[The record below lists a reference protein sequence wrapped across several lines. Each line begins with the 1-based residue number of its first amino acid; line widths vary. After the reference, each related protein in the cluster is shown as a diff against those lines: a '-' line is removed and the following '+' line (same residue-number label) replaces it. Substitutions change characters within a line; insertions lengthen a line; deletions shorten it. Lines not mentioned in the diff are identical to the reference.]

1 MKKFT
6 GIRKLIGG
14 ALMAML
20 LCSELA
26 SAQQTV
32 TNLATFGLI
41 SDTHVCDKAD
51 QSKSIALVAAPRYF
65 TGGPQKVAA
74 FAESMNETGADF
86 IAELGDFTDNPKD
99 AKLPAEQRKTAALG
113 FMETAEAKLALFK
126 GPRYHVFGNHDT
138 DQVGKEDFLSKVTN
152 TGIDPKATYYSF
164 DAKGLHIIVL
174 DSSFKTDGASY
185 SGVPGAPGSGYAWD
199 DANIPAA
206 ELEWLK
212 SDLAKAKSPVIVLTH
227 QQLNNQELLDPAY
240 DPKHTVRNAPEVRAI
255 LEGSK
260 KVLAVFSGHYHDGG
274 FQEINN
280 IKYIVLQA
288 NAAYGNDAT
297 YHNQYSVVKVFAEG
311 NNYTLALAGNGGQK
325 SYSFSKVIN

>member
-14 ALMAML
+14 ALMAMV

-26 SAQQTV
+26 SAQQPV

-65 TGGPQKVAA
+65 TGGPQKIGA
-74 FAESMNETGADF
+74 FAESMNEISADF

-99 AKLPAEQRKTAALG
+99 AKLPAEQRKAAALG

-164 DAKGLHIIVL
+164 DAKGLHVIVL
-174 DSSFKTDGASY
+174 DSSFKTDGSSY
-185 SGVPGAPGSGYAWD
+185 SGVAGTPGSGYAWD

-206 ELEWLK
+206 E
-212 SDLAKAKSPVIVLTH
+212 
-227 QQLNNQELLDPAY
+227 QELLDPAY

-260 KVLAVFSGHYHDGG
+260 KVLAVFGGHYHDGG
-274 FQEINN
+274 YQEINN